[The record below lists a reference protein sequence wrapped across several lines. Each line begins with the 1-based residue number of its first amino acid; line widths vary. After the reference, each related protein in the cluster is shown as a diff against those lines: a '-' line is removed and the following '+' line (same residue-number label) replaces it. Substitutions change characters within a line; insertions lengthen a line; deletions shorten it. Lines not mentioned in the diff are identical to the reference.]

1 MHLVI
6 PPEMLNSA
14 AQLVI
19 YVVTVVAA
27 LTCFMT
33 TARA

>member
-1 MHLVI
+1 MQPAI

-19 YVVTVVAA
+19 YVVTVVAG
-27 LTCFMT
+27 LMSFLMT
-33 TARA
+33 GRA